1 MRYTADTVEFAIEKG
16 LQDLKADKNQV
27 EIKIIS
33 QGKKGFLGF
42 FKQLAEVEI
51 NLKSS
56 HPVKLTEKSEKQDEK
71 VVPPTTTTNVDL
83 KSVREE
89 ELASVVQDL
98 GYYLADVTKYM
109 GIETVINVR
118 QQSRVVYYNF
128 DTQKP
133 GLLVGKRGKTL
144 NSLQLLAQNY
154 MDKYYSRRIR
164 VELDVGQY
172 RQTRK
177 DILQKMAL
185 QKARQVKLS
194 KSPFKFDP
202 MPSFERKIIH
212 AALAKESG
220 VKTISKGNEPYRYV
234 MIQSV

>member
-16 LQDLKADKNQV
+16 LQDLKVNQDQV
-27 EIKIIS
+27 EIEIIS
-33 QGKKGFLGF
+33 HGKKGFLGF
-42 FKQLAEVEI
+42 FKQVAEIEVT
-51 NLKSS
+51 LKSS
-56 HPVKLTEKSEKQDEK
+56 HPVKLTEKREKQDNE
-71 VVPPTTTTNVDL
+71 VVEPTEVTTADL
-83 KSVREE
+83 KNVREE
-89 ELASVVQDL
+89 ELAEVVQDL

-128 DTQKP
+128 DTPKP

-154 MDKYYSRRIR
+154 MDKYYSRRVR

-177 DILQKMAL
+177 EVLRKMAL

-194 KSPFKFDP
+194 KSAFKFDP